1 MIRKKLDNT
10 EKRANEFLDI
20 LQKISS
26 DRSLSRDFLLDIL
39 SPTEY
44 QEITTR
50 WQIVKQLAKGI
61 HQRKIAKNLSISV
74 ATVERG
80 ARELLDENGGFQR
93 VLKILSKHK

>member
-61 HQRKIAKNLSISV
+61 PQRKIAKNLSISV